1 MTKNELI
8 KSIGTKVEN
17 VSLKDIASV
26 LDALPEVVVDVVKA
40 DDDVSIPGI
49 GKVSV
54 KTVPE
59 RRGKI
64 MMGERKG
71 EEYVVP
77 EHKEPK
83 IKLAKGFKE
92 VLLQSDWSVI
102 ELNKQE
108 KNVVDILSFDEI
120 EDIVDIF
127 IDKVYHA
134 DKTVA
139 LITNKK
145 LVEYAKDVLIN
156 DEYIAVKRVDLELD
170 SEDAEYMI
178 SVDDDGYMVV
188 QPVEYYDDKYF
199 MGIEYAFVDMDGCVE
214 QMTIDN
220 LLDRDVEIVL
230 FGYEDCEDSEEEGF
244 TVNGKL
250 ATKEEFDRYVSQFRY
265 DEKPVATS
273 TKESY
278 FINGKSVDKSE
289 FDKKYEEFEEIYLD
303 NIRDML
309 LGYCNFMDEVNEWR
323 SRLLRW

>member
-1 MTKNELI
+1 M
-8 KSIGTKVEN
+8 
-17 VSLKDIASV
+17 
-26 LDALPEVVVDVVKA
+26 
-40 DDDVSIPGI
+40 
-49 GKVSV
+49 
-54 KTVPE
+54 
-59 RRGKI
+59 
-64 MMGERKG
+64 
-71 EEYVVP
+71 
-77 EHKEPK
+77 
-83 IKLAKGFKE
+83 
-92 VLLQSDWSVI
+92 
-102 ELNKQE
+102 NKQE

-127 IDKVYHA
+127 IDKVYHT

-139 LITNKK
+139 LITNKE

-199 MGIEYAFVDMDGCVE
+199 KDIEYAFVDMDGCVD

-230 FGYEDCEDSEEEGF
+230 FGI
-244 TVNGKL
+244 
-250 ATKEEFDRYVSQFRY
+250 Y
-265 DEKPVATS
+265 DECGCNECECGCKKDEKTANSTISKSATYKINN
-273 TKESY
+273 KEVS
-278 FINGKSVDKSE
+278 KEE
-289 FDKKYEEFEEIYLD
+289 FDKKYEEFEEMYLD

-309 LGYCNFMDEVNEWR
+309 LNYCEFMDSVNEWR